1 MMKGYQTM
9 KTRATMKKAE
19 ISIVI
24 MIGVVLSVVISVVG
38 ISTIAHA
45 AATAE
50 EIDASVDAAMDRF
63 DKQVKDADEVV
74 RNAKGLLVMP
84 NVKKAGLIVGGEYGK
99 GALKIE
105 GKTVGYYKVVSGSV
119 GFQLGVE
126 AKDMILAFMTDEVLN
141 KFRTSKGWEAGLD
154 GNVAVITVGGGG
166 SASTRNVNEPIVGY
180 VFDVKGLMGD
190 ISLKGA
196 KFSKVDPAQ

>member
-1 MMKGYQTM
+1 
-9 KTRATMKKAE
+9 MKKAE

-45 AATAE
+45 AATAK

-99 GALKIE
+99 GALIIE

-126 AKDMILAFMTDEVLN
+126 AKDMIFAFMTDEVLN
-141 KFRTSKGWEAGLD
+141 KFRTSKGWEAGID
-154 GNVAVITVGGGG
+154 GNVAVISVGGGG

-196 KFSKVDPAQ
+196 KFSKINPAP

>member
-1 MMKGYQTM
+1 
-9 KTRATMKKAE
+9 MKKAE

-24 MIGVVLSVVISVVG
+24 TIGVVLLVVISVVG

-45 AATAE
+45 AATAK

-63 DKQVKDADEVV
+63 EKQVKDADEVV

-99 GALKIE
+99 GALIIE
-105 GKTVGYYKVVSGSV
+105 GRTVGYYKIVSGSV

-141 KFRTSKGWEAGLD
+141 KFRTSKGWEAGID
-154 GNVAVITVGGGG
+154 GNVALINVGGGG

-196 KFSKVDPAQ
+196 KFSKIDPAQ

>member
-1 MMKGYQTM
+1 M

-45 AATAE
+45 AATAK

-99 GALKIE
+99 GALIIE

-126 AKDMILAFMTDEVLN
+126 AKDMIFAFMTDEVLN
-141 KFRTSKGWEAGLD
+141 KFRTSKGWEAGID

-196 KFSKVDPAQ
+196 KFSKIDPAQ

>member
-1 MMKGYQTM
+1 M
-9 KTRATMKKAE
+9 KTRATVKKAE
-19 ISIVI
+19 ISIVF

-45 AATAE
+45 AATAK

-99 GALKIE
+99 GALIIE
-105 GKTVGYYKVVSGSV
+105 GKTVGYYKVISGSV

-141 KFRTSKGWEAGLD
+141 KFRTSKGWEAGID

-166 SASTRNVNEPIVGY
+166 SASTRNVNEAYRGVRIRRQRAYGRH
-180 VFDVKGLMGD
+180 F
-190 ISLKGA
+190 A
-196 KFSKVDPAQ
+196 

>member
-1 MMKGYQTM
+1 M

-45 AATAE
+45 AATAK

-99 GALKIE
+99 GALIIE

-126 AKDMILAFMTDEVLN
+126 AKDMIFAFMTDEVLN
-141 KFRTSKGWEAGLD
+141 KFRASKGWEAGID
-154 GNVAVITVGGGG
+154 GNVAIINVGAGG
-166 SASTRNVNEPIVGY
+166 AATTRNVNEPIVGY

-196 KFSKVDPAQ
+196 KFSKIDPAQ

>member
-1 MMKGYQTM
+1 
-9 KTRATMKKAE
+9 MKKAE

-45 AATAE
+45 AATAK

-63 DKQVKDADEVV
+63 DKQVKDADKVV

-99 GALKIE
+99 GALIIE
-105 GKTVGYYKVVSGSV
+105 GRTVGYYKILSGSV

-141 KFRTSKGWEAGLD
+141 KFRTSKGWEAGID
-154 GNVAVITVGGGG
+154 GNVALITVGGGG

-196 KFSKVDPAQ
+196 KFSKIDPAQ

>member
-1 MMKGYQTM
+1 M

-45 AATAE
+45 AATAK

-63 DKQVKDADEVV
+63 DKQVKDADKVV

-99 GALKIE
+99 GALIIE
-105 GKTVGYYKVVSGSV
+105 GRTVGYYKILSGSV

-141 KFRTSKGWEAGLD
+141 KFRTSKGWEAGID
-154 GNVAVITVGGGG
+154 GNVALITVGGGG

-196 KFSKVDPAQ
+196 KFSKIDPAQ

>member
-1 MMKGYQTM
+1 
-9 KTRATMKKAE
+9 MKKAE

-45 AATAE
+45 AATAK

-99 GALKIE
+99 GALIIE
-105 GKTVGYYKVVSGSV
+105 GRTVGYYKILSGSV

-141 KFRTSKGWEAGLD
+141 KFRTSKGWEAGID

-196 KFSKVDPAQ
+196 KFSKIDPAQ

>member
-1 MMKGYQTM
+1 
-9 KTRATMKKAE
+9 MKKAE

-45 AATAE
+45 AATAK

-99 GALKIE
+99 GALIIE
-105 GKTVGYYKVVSGSV
+105 GKTAGYYKVVSGSV

-126 AKDMILAFMTDEVLN
+126 VKDMILAFMTDEVLN
-141 KFRTSKGWEAGLD
+141 KFRTSKGWEAGID

-196 KFSKVDPAQ
+196 KFSKIDPAQ